1 MWNIAEIR
9 TTPSLELFSELVGL
23 LQDAVKSGASVGFL
37 APLSTADARNY
48 WMAALSEVARGDR
61 VILLA
66 RDGTSII
73 GCAQLLFASR
83 ANARHRA
90 EVQKLIVHT
99 QWQGKGLGRAL
110 LSAIET
116 VAQQKGRTL
125 LLADA
130 REGGYGDRLFTRS
143 GYTRVGSIP
152 RFQRGSDGHY
162 DSTVIFYRNLESRAT
177 EM

>member
-9 TTPSLELFSELVGL
+9 STPSLELFSELVEL
-23 LQDAVKSGASVGFL
+23 LQDAVKSGASIGFL

-48 WMAALSEVARGDR
+48 WMAVLSEVARGER

-73 GCAQLLFASR
+73 GCAQLVLTAR

-90 EVQKLIVHT
+90 EIQKLIVHT

-110 LSAIET
+110 LEAIEAMAT
-116 VAQQKGRTL
+116 GKGRTL

-130 REGGYGDRLFTRS
+130 REGGYGDRLFTRQ

-152 RFQRGSDGHY
+152 RYQRGSDGHF
-162 DSTVIFYRNLESRAT
+162 DSTVIFYRNIDTTAAA
-177 EM
+177 M

>member
-9 TTPSLELFSELVGL
+9 STPSLELFSELVEL
-23 LQDAVKSGASVGFL
+23 LQDAVKSGASIGFL

-48 WMAALSEVARGDR
+48 WMAALSEVARGER

-73 GCAQLLFASR
+73 GCAQLVLTVR

-90 EVQKLIVHT
+90 EIQKLIVHT

-110 LSAIET
+110 LDAIET
-116 VAQQKGRTL
+116 LASSKGRTL

-130 REGGYGDRLFTRS
+130 REGGYGDRLFARQ
-143 GYTRVGSIP
+143 GYTRVGCIP
-152 RFQRGSDGHY
+152 RYQRGSDGHF
-162 DSTVIFYRNLESRAT
+162 DSTVIFYRNLDTTAT
-177 EM
+177 AM

>member
-23 LQDAVKSGASVGFL
+23 LQDAVESGASIGFL

-48 WMAALSEVARGDR
+48 WMAALSDVARGER

-66 RDGTSII
+66 RDGVSII
-73 GCAQLLFASR
+73 GCAQLLLTSR

-110 LSAIET
+110 LGAIEK
-116 VAQQKGRTL
+116 VATEKGRTL

-143 GYTRVGSIP
+143 GYARVGLIP
-152 RFQRGSDGHY
+152 RYQRGPNGHF
-162 DSTVIFYRNLESRAT
+162 DSTVIFYRSIENTPTNL
-177 EM
+177 